1 MKKAMFKLAILAIV
15 AGAILLNVRS
25 GVG

>member
-1 MKKAMFKLAILAIV
+1 MKKVMFKLAILAIV